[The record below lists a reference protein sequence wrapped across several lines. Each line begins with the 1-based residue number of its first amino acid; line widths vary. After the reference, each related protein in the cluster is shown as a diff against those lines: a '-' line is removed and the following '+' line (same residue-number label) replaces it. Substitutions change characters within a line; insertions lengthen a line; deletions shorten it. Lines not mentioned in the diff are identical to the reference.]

1 MARVPIPQQGQ
12 PLDLA
17 YIATLANA
25 VNQLSEEGAALAQ
38 GNNFILQGRL
48 ADTPSSFK
56 LYSAQIIAQ
65 EIIFV
70 AGTSDTLEQTV
81 SFSPYNFS
89 TPPIVTATLV
99 NTSDTEAI
107 VSLKNVTSGSVTVLV
122 KFPASE
128 NNSTGVSIV
137 AVGIPSSTS

>member
-38 GNNFILQGRL
+38 GNNFILKGRL
-48 ADTPSSFK
+48 SDTPASYK
-56 LYSAQIIAQ
+56 LYGAQVFAQ
-65 EIIFV
+65 EITFTG
-70 AGTSDTLEQTV
+70 GTSDTLERIV
-81 SFSPYNFS
+81 SFSPNNFS

-99 NTSDTEAI
+99 NPSTPEAI
-107 VSLKNVTSGSVTVLV
+107 VSLKNVTSGSVTVIV
-122 KFPASE
+122 KFPTSE
-128 NNSTGVSIV
+128 SNSTSVSIMAIGV
-137 AVGIPSSTS
+137 PSSVS

>member
-25 VNQLSEEGAALAQ
+25 VNQLSEEGAVLAQ
-38 GNNFILQGRL
+38 GNNFILKGRL
-48 ADTPSSFK
+48 TDTPSSYK

-99 NTSDTEAI
+99 NTSNTEAI

-122 KFPASE
+122 KFPTSE
-128 NNSTGVSIV
+128 NNSTGVSIM

>member
-38 GNNFILQGRL
+38 GNNFILKGRL
-48 ADTPSSFK
+48 TDTPSSYK

-99 NTSDTEAI
+99 NTSNTEAI

-122 KFPASE
+122 KFPTSE
-128 NNSTGVSIV
+128 NNSTGVSIM

>member
-1 MARVPIPQQGQ
+1 MSRVPVPQQGQ
-12 PLDLA
+12 PLDLS

-25 VNQLSEEGAALAQ
+25 INQLSEEGAALAQ

-48 ADTPSSFK
+48 NDTPSSYK
-56 LYSAQIIAQ
+56 LYGAQVIAQ

-99 NTSDTEAI
+99 NSSNTEAN
-107 VSLKNVTSGSVTVLV
+107 VSLKNITSGSATVIV
-122 KFPASE
+122 KFPTSE
-128 NNSTGVSIV
+128 NNSTSVSIM
-137 AVGIPSSTS
+137 AIGIPSGIS